1 MMIEPQQPETT
12 APPFQQK
19 TSAYP
24 SVVKPLP
31 DDPFSNNP
39 LKRNV
44 ITLLENQKDWFIYQ

>member
-39 LKRNV
+39 LKRDV
-44 ITLLENQKDWFIYQ
+44 ITI